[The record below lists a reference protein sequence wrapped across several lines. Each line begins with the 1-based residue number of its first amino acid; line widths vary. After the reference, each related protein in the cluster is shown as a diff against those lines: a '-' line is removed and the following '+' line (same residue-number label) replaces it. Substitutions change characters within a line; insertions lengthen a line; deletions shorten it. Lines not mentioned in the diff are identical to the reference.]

1 MGLIDA
7 RSSLVRR
14 VQKLQREYATQEQL
28 KTMAVITKKSIAQAL
43 AQQEKRISETEERRS
58 ELEEEQLAQSLK
70 LIETRLAGASA

>member
-1 MGLIDA
+1 MGLIDVCL
-7 RSSLVRR
+7 SLVRR

-70 LIETRLAGASA
+70 HIETRLAGASA

>member
-1 MGLIDA
+1 MGLIDVCL
-7 RSSLVRR
+7 SLVRR

>member
-1 MGLIDA
+1 M
-7 RSSLVRR
+7 RR

-70 LIETRLAGASA
+70 HIETRLAGASA

>member
-7 RSSLVRR
+7 CLSLVRG

>member
-1 MGLIDA
+1 MALW
-7 RSSLVRR
+7 LVRR

-70 LIETRLAGASA
+70 HIETRLAGASA

>member
-1 MGLIDA
+1 MCL
-7 RSSLVRR
+7 SLVRR

>member
-1 MGLIDA
+1 M
-7 RSSLVRR
+7 
-14 VQKLQREYATQEQL
+14 QKLQREYATQEQL

-70 LIETRLAGASA
+70 HIETRLAGASA

>member
-1 MGLIDA
+1 MVLW
-7 RSSLVRR
+7 LVRR

-70 LIETRLAGASA
+70 HIETRLAGASA

>member
-1 MGLIDA
+1 M
-7 RSSLVRR
+7 RR

-43 AQQEKRISETEERRS
+43 AQQERRISETEERRS

>member
-1 MGLIDA
+1 MLIPC
-7 RSSLVRR
+7 VRR

>member
-1 MGLIDA
+1 MVLW
-7 RSSLVRR
+7 LVRR